1 MKKLIKKYRL
11 PIILVIISCL
21 IYSIDFMIFKD
32 SHAILR
38 SIIEQLAFIPIYV
51 LLVMLVIEGLLDR
64 KEKEERAEKLNV
76 VIGVF
81 FDELGIGLLRSF
93 SKADENF
100 NNIRGNFMFTEE
112 TFLRNLPQTFKTMQN
127 YTPLLKGQESDIS
140 SVKEYISKH
149 KEFLISLM
157 ENPNLVEHELFTNA
171 ILSVFHIYEELS
183 LQENIEVICKE
194 DRKHIAQDCE
204 RAYMLL
210 LEQWLYY
217 MKHLEKNYPYLFS
230 VEIRMNP
237 FK

>member
-1 MKKLIKKYRL
+1 MKELIKKHRL
-11 PIILVIISCL
+11 PIILVIISGL
-21 IYSIDFMIFKD
+21 MYSIDFMIFKD
-32 SHAILR
+32 SHGILR

-76 VIGVF
+76 IIGVF
-81 FDELGIGLLRSF
+81 FDELGIELLNGF
-93 SKADENF
+93 SKADKNF
-100 NNIRGNFMFTEE
+100 NKIHDNFMFTEQ
-112 TFLRNLPQTFKTMQN
+112 TFSKDLPQTLKAIQN
-127 YTPLLKGQESDIS
+127 YVPSLKGQLSEILI
-140 SVKEYISKH
+140 VKEYISRH

-157 ENPNLVEHELFTNA
+157 ENPNLIEHELFTNA

-183 LQENIEVICKE
+183 LQENPEAICE
-194 DRKHIAQDCE
+194 ADRKHIAKDME

-230 VEIRMNP
+230 IEIRMNP